1 MDTGSRQLRFT
12 SVPGRP
18 SLESPLERDLCKL
31 GLRPRFISSPDN
43 PPARLLCSTAMTDS
57 SKSYN
62 DAGAELEKKSIED
75 SSSEHG
81 VGAMD
86 ALKSGASGAATAKLW
101 TKLDLLVLPVV
112 TMMYF
117 LSSLVSSDNYTSST
131 GPAMGC
137 IQVSSYSSSL
147 RRCPLS
153 SGSIE
158 YWECTNRRPPA
169 GAPYVR
175 LSGIASCFI
184 GISGIRTPSLTTST
198 VQPCADCHSHVSNV
212 L

>member
-1 MDTGSRQLRFT
+1 MDTGSRELRFT

-43 PPARLLCSTAMTDS
+43 SPARLLCSTAMTDS

-86 ALKSGASGAATAKLW
+86 ALNSGASGAATAKLW

-117 LSSLVSSDNYTSST
+117 LSSLVSLTITLQAPVLPWAAFKSHRTHHHCGAVPYHQDRSNIGNARIAGLQQELHMSDY
-131 GPAMGC
+131 
-137 IQVSSYSSSL
+137 QVLLRVSL
-147 RRCPLS
+147 AYL
-153 SGSIE
+153 E
-158 YWECTNRRPPA
+158 
-169 GAPYVR
+169 YVR
-175 LSGIASCFI
+175 
-184 GISGIRTPSLTTST
+184 R
-198 VQPCADCHSHVSNV
+198 H
-212 L
+212 